1 MTPVEPDDHGL
12 EPSAVRGRQ
21 VVVRRASRPLSSPAT
36 PLQPRSITCPGASTD
51 GERES
56 GAARR
61 DPAATGTPH
70 PTAAGLPGGPRTPG
84 HSPAD
89 VTMPHILIIL
99 PLKARHVRW
108 AAYPCARGAASPS
121 AGDKVYQSREKFFG
135 DYNSRRSDGT
145 RCLKPLGP
153 RLRAAVGPHRLGC
166 DMRVRVRRPRCTR
179 IVQLGA
185 RGTSRYD
192 TAQRTSC
199 GKQADRA
206 HDRSTATSR
215 AEDAA
220 CRVVP
225 LLRPEGLAGLVWL
238 LTARGEPHHLR
249 LAPHRCPPAPS
260 ARRLS
265 SRARRCDDPSHRLR
279 GRSDTKAVRKGTTQ
293 RRERRRYA
301 LRPMMASDMVAKRP
315 CICWSRFC
323 TCDGTV
329 ERTRR
334 LGK

>member
-1 MTPVEPDDHGL
+1 VGRVPVRPW
-12 EPSAVRGRQ
+12 GRLRP
-21 VVVRRASRPLSSPAT
+21 RRAT
-36 PLQPRSITCPGASTD
+36 RSTSH
-51 GERES
+51 
-56 GAARR
+56 ARN
-61 DPAATGTPH
+61 
-70 PTAAGLPGGPRTPG
+70 
-84 HSPAD
+84 
-89 VTMPHILIIL
+89 
-99 PLKARHVRW
+99 
-108 AAYPCARGAASPS
+108 
-121 AGDKVYQSREKFFG
+121 FFG

-153 RLRAAVGPHRLGC
+153 RLRAAVGPHRQGC

-279 GRSDTKAVRKGTTQ
+279 GRSDTTSEKGYHPKARK
-293 RRERRRYA
+293 EA
-301 LRPMMASDMVAKRP
+301 LRTASD
-315 CICWSRFC
+315 
-323 TCDGTV
+323 DGVGHGGEATLHLLEQV
-329 ERTRR
+329 
-334 LGK
+334 LHL

>member
-56 GAARR
+56 GEARR

-121 AGDKVYQSREKFFG
+121 AGDKVYQSREKFF
-135 DYNSRRSDGT
+135 RRLQFTSV
-145 RCLKPLGP
+145 RWNALLEAP
-153 RLRAAVGPHRLGC
+153 RSSAARGGRAAPTGV
-166 DMRVRVRRPRCTR
+166 
-179 IVQLGA
+179 
-185 RGTSRYD
+185 
-192 TAQRTSC
+192 
-199 GKQADRA
+199 
-206 HDRSTATSR
+206 
-215 AEDAA
+215 
-220 CRVVP
+220 
-225 LLRPEGLAGLVWL
+225 
-238 LTARGEPHHLR
+238 
-249 LAPHRCPPAPS
+249 
-260 ARRLS
+260 
-265 SRARRCDDPSHRLR
+265 
-279 GRSDTKAVRKGTTQ
+279 
-293 RRERRRYA
+293 
-301 LRPMMASDMVAKRP
+301 
-315 CICWSRFC
+315 
-323 TCDGTV
+323 
-329 ERTRR
+329 
-334 LGK
+334 

>member
-1 MTPVEPDDHGL
+1 MGRVPVGL
-12 EPSAVRGRQ
+12 TWAGPPRP
-21 VVVRRASRPLSSPAT
+21 RRAT
-36 PLQPRSITCPGASTD
+36 RSTSH
-51 GERES
+51 
-56 GAARR
+56 ARN
-61 DPAATGTPH
+61 
-70 PTAAGLPGGPRTPG
+70 
-84 HSPAD
+84 
-89 VTMPHILIIL
+89 
-99 PLKARHVRW
+99 
-108 AAYPCARGAASPS
+108 
-121 AGDKVYQSREKFFG
+121 FFG

-153 RLRAAVGPHRLGC
+153 RLRAAVGPHRQGC

>member
-21 VVVRRASRPLSSPAT
+21 VVVRRASVPWSSPAT

-70 PTAAGLPGGPRTPG
+70 PTAAGLPGGPRTTG

-99 PLKARHVRW
+99 PLKARHVRSRT
-108 AAYPCARGAASPS
+108 RGAASPS

-153 RLRAAVGPHRLGC
+153 RLRAAVGPHRQGC

-179 IVQLGA
+179 IVQLGD

-279 GRSDTKAVRKGTTQ
+279 GRSDTTSGEKGYHPKA
-293 RRERRRYA
+293 
-301 LRPMMASDMVAKRP
+301 
-315 CICWSRFC
+315 
-323 TCDGTV
+323 
-329 ERTRR
+329 
-334 LGK
+334 

>member
-1 MTPVEPDDHGL
+1 
-12 EPSAVRGRQ
+12 
-21 VVVRRASRPLSSPAT
+21 
-36 PLQPRSITCPGASTD
+36 
-51 GERES
+51 
-56 GAARR
+56 
-61 DPAATGTPH
+61 
-70 PTAAGLPGGPRTPG
+70 
-84 HSPAD
+84 
-89 VTMPHILIIL
+89 
-99 PLKARHVRW
+99 VRW
-108 AAYPCARGAASPS
+108 AAYPWGRLALGVRQASTSHARN
-121 AGDKVYQSREKFFG
+121 FFG

-145 RCLKPLGP
+145 RYLKPLGP
-153 RLRAAVGPHRLGC
+153 RLRAAVGPHRQGC

-279 GRSDTKAVRKGTTQ
+279 GRSDTTSEKGYHPKARK
-293 RRERRRYA
+293 EA
-301 LRPMMASDMVAKRP
+301 LRTASD
-315 CICWSRFC
+315 
-323 TCDGTV
+323 DGVGHGGEATLHLLEQV
-329 ERTRR
+329 
-334 LGK
+334 LHL

>member
-1 MTPVEPDDHGL
+1 M
-12 EPSAVRGRQ
+12 GR
-21 VVVRRASRPLSSPAT
+21 
-36 PLQPRSITCPGASTD
+36 
-51 GERES
+51 
-56 GAARR
+56 
-61 DPAATGTPH
+61 
-70 PTAAGLPGGPRTPG
+70 
-84 HSPAD
+84 
-89 VTMPHILIIL
+89 
-99 PLKARHVRW
+99 
-108 AAYPCARGAASPS
+108 YPWAASPL
-121 AGDKVYQSREKFFG
+121 ALGGRQGRKVYQSREKFFG

-153 RLRAAVGPHRLGC
+153 RLRAAVGPHRQGC
-166 DMRVRVRRPRCTR
+166 DSLDRRGRVRVSVRRPRCTR

-199 GKQADRA
+199 GKQANRA

-279 GRSDTKAVRKGTTQ
+279 GRSDTTRVRKGTTQ